1 MNDLLSDTDRINI
14 LELVAQYSFRWDA
27 AEADEFAQLFTE
39 DAMCFFYLNGASDS
53 ATQLHGRDSMRKAA
67 NVRAGYFKKIG
78 LITKHFMPNTV
89 ITDIDADTASLR
101 TQALITWQ
109 MLSKQALP
117 QPVQAGYYDS
127 LVVRTPDG
135 WKFKRREVRLNGVF
149 DVKSVFE

>member
-1 MNDLLSDTDRINI
+1 MSDLLSGADRSAI

-27 AEADEFAQLFTE
+27 AEAEEFAQLFTE
-39 DAMCFFYLNGASDS
+39 DAECYLYLNGEPDPSTELRGQS
-53 ATQLHGRDSMRKAA
+53 SMREAA

-78 LITKHFMPNTV
+78 LITKHLMPNTV
-89 ITDIDADTASLR
+89 ITEIDAQTASLR

-109 MLSKQALP
+109 MLAKQALP

-135 WKFKRREVRLNGVF
+135 WKFKRRDVRLNGVF
-149 DVKSVFE
+149 EVKTIFG